1 MGLEIPMMG
10 IEPVIFPL
18 MGLKISMLGI
28 EPVIFPLDG
37 FP

>member
-18 MGLKISMLGI
+18 MGLKISMLG
-28 EPVIFPLDG
+28 ELNL
-37 FP
+37 